1 MRRDREAEIN
11 ARIQKRKEALA
22 RLRGEMQ
29 RKAKFLAN
37 TAIAFAPVLAPAV
50 CVIVCACV

>member
-1 MRRDREAEIN
+1 MRRDRAAEAN
-11 ARIQKRKEALA
+11 ARTQKRKEALA

-29 RKAKFLAN
+29 RKAKFVAK

-50 CVIVCACV
+50 CVIVCDCV